1 MKELVHVH
9 RAATWISEILIRN
22 QLALIED
29 ELLCHSKAKGV
40 LLSPSCA
47 AAAAGHTLLATT
59 PTWFN
64 RLNS

>member
-9 RAATWISEILIRN
+9 RTATWISEILIRN

-29 ELLCHSKAKGV
+29 ELLCHSKAEGV

-47 AAAAGHTLLATT
+47 AAAHTLLATT
-59 PTWFN
+59 PTWFT